1 MPSFQQTAICALVLF
16 GWGNIYAVMLLCKGV
31 AMFLVTSNIINC
43 DIKGLIYDM
52 IIDTHAIKAA
62 MYTFASAAY
71 LAGFKS
77 GPRGYHFG
85 KKLV

>member
-1 MPSFQQTAICALVLF
+1 
-16 GWGNIYAVMLLCKGV
+16 
-31 AMFLVTSNIINC
+31 MFLVTSNIINC